1 MDTDSR
7 NLNMNYELMRRG
19 QDPEI
24 LQAYKTYRTQVEAL
38 GAKEVFT
45 YPQFIMS
52 GAYKNYT
59 EGLGKP
65 LKKKKKPAIMAEKKE
80 KGKGLLDRAKDMLGV
95 YGDYGQRTVNPQDE
109 WEEVDGY

>member
-1 MDTDSR
+1 MNSDSG
-7 NLNMNYELMRRG
+7 NLNINYELMRRG
-19 QDPEI
+19 QDPQI

-38 GAKEVFT
+38 GAKEIFT

-65 LKKKKKPAIMAEKKE
+65 LKIKKKTGLPREKKE

-95 YGDYGQRTVNPQDE
+95 YGEYGQRTFNPQDL
-109 WEEVDGY
+109 EEVDGY